1 MLKQVTILA
10 LLFLYLVTILLSV
23 QLLRTQAEHTLALH
37 TSSSDQ
43 GHHGRKSL
51 NINPRILLRMIGL
64 ALLFLYLATILL
76 SVQFLRI
83 QAEQDQEQ
91 RMSLNKCLVEN
102 GEVTQWPLNETHIRN
117 RGLRPP
123 QVREITPTQKPAI
136 NALLQ
141 AVYERK
147 PLMQDG
153 DPVQVWEVVDFTE
166 AELSV
171 KLEARRALMVVTMRQ
186 ARLALLQQGLLA
198 SIQPAI
204 DALDEPH
211 RSGANIE
218 WEYSQTVERTRPFV
232 LTLGE
237 ALGLTDDDLDALFEL
252 AATL

>member
-1 MLKQVTILA
+1 M
-10 LLFLYLVTILLSV
+10 
-23 QLLRTQAEHTLALH
+23 
-37 TSSSDQ
+37 
-43 GHHGRKSL
+43 
-51 NINPRILLRMIGL
+51 
-64 ALLFLYLATILL
+64 
-76 SVQFLRI
+76 
-83 QAEQDQEQ
+83 
-91 RMSLNKCLVEN
+91 
-102 GEVTQWPLNETHIRN
+102 
-117 RGLRPP
+117 
-123 QVREITPTQKPAI
+123 
-136 NALLQ
+136 
-141 AVYERK
+141 
-147 PLMQDG
+147 
-153 DPVQVWEVVDFTE
+153 WEVVDFTE

-218 WEYSQTVERTRPFV
+218 WEYSQTVERLRPFV

>member
-1 MLKQVTILA
+1 
-10 LLFLYLVTILLSV
+10 
-23 QLLRTQAEHTLALH
+23 
-37 TSSSDQ
+37 
-43 GHHGRKSL
+43 
-51 NINPRILLRMIGL
+51 
-64 ALLFLYLATILL
+64 
-76 SVQFLRI
+76 
-83 QAEQDQEQ
+83 
-91 RMSLNKCLVEN
+91 MSLNKCLIEN
-102 GEVTQWPLNETHIRN
+102 SEVTQWPLNETHIRN

-204 DALDEPH
+204 DSLDEPH

>member
-1 MLKQVTILA
+1 M
-10 LLFLYLVTILLSV
+10 
-23 QLLRTQAEHTLALH
+23 
-37 TSSSDQ
+37 
-43 GHHGRKSL
+43 
-51 NINPRILLRMIGL
+51 
-64 ALLFLYLATILL
+64 
-76 SVQFLRI
+76 
-83 QAEQDQEQ
+83 
-91 RMSLNKCLVEN
+91 KCLVEN
-102 GEVTQWPLNETHIRN
+102 DAVTQWPLNETHIRN

-171 KLEARRALMVVTMRQ
+171 KLKARRALMVVTMRQ

-218 WEYSQTVERTRPFV
+218 WEYSQEVERNRPFV
-232 LTLGE
+232 ELLSQ
-237 ALGLTDDDLDALFEL
+237 ALELTDEDLDALFTL

>member
-1 MLKQVTILA
+1 M
-10 LLFLYLVTILLSV
+10 
-23 QLLRTQAEHTLALH
+23 
-37 TSSSDQ
+37 
-43 GHHGRKSL
+43 
-51 NINPRILLRMIGL
+51 
-64 ALLFLYLATILL
+64 
-76 SVQFLRI
+76 
-83 QAEQDQEQ
+83 
-91 RMSLNKCLVEN
+91 KCLVEN
-102 GEVTQWPLNETHIRN
+102 DAVTQWPLNETHIRN

-166 AELSV
+166 AELAV

-204 DALDEPH
+204 DSLDEPH

>member
-1 MLKQVTILA
+1 M
-10 LLFLYLVTILLSV
+10 
-23 QLLRTQAEHTLALH
+23 
-37 TSSSDQ
+37 
-43 GHHGRKSL
+43 
-51 NINPRILLRMIGL
+51 
-64 ALLFLYLATILL
+64 
-76 SVQFLRI
+76 
-83 QAEQDQEQ
+83 
-91 RMSLNKCLVEN
+91 VEN
-102 GEVTQWPLNETHIRN
+102 DAVTQWPLNETHIRN

-171 KLEARRALMVVTMRQ
+171 KLKARRALMVVTMRQ

-211 RSGANIE
+211 RSAANIE

-237 ALGLTDDDLDALFEL
+237 ALELTDDDLDALFTL

>member
-1 MLKQVTILA
+1 M
-10 LLFLYLVTILLSV
+10 
-23 QLLRTQAEHTLALH
+23 
-37 TSSSDQ
+37 
-43 GHHGRKSL
+43 
-51 NINPRILLRMIGL
+51 
-64 ALLFLYLATILL
+64 
-76 SVQFLRI
+76 
-83 QAEQDQEQ
+83 
-91 RMSLNKCLVEN
+91 KCLVEN

-166 AELSV
+166 AELAV

-218 WEYSQTVERTRPFV
+218 WEYSQEVERNRSFV
-232 LTLGE
+232 ELLSQ

>member
-1 MLKQVTILA
+1 M
-10 LLFLYLVTILLSV
+10 
-23 QLLRTQAEHTLALH
+23 
-37 TSSSDQ
+37 
-43 GHHGRKSL
+43 
-51 NINPRILLRMIGL
+51 
-64 ALLFLYLATILL
+64 
-76 SVQFLRI
+76 
-83 QAEQDQEQ
+83 
-91 RMSLNKCLVEN
+91 KCLVEN
-102 GEVTQWPLNETHIRN
+102 DAVTQWPLNETHIRN

-147 PLMQDG
+147 PIMQDG

-211 RSGANIE
+211 RSAANIE

-237 ALGLTDDDLDALFEL
+237 ALELTDDDLDALFTL

>member
-1 MLKQVTILA
+1 
-10 LLFLYLVTILLSV
+10 
-23 QLLRTQAEHTLALH
+23 
-37 TSSSDQ
+37 
-43 GHHGRKSL
+43 
-51 NINPRILLRMIGL
+51 
-64 ALLFLYLATILL
+64 
-76 SVQFLRI
+76 
-83 QAEQDQEQ
+83 
-91 RMSLNKCLVEN
+91 MSLNKCLIEN
-102 GEVTQWPLNETHIRN
+102 SEVTQWPLNETHIRN

-166 AELSV
+166 AELAV

-204 DALDEPH
+204 DSLDEPH

>member
-1 MLKQVTILA
+1 
-10 LLFLYLVTILLSV
+10 
-23 QLLRTQAEHTLALH
+23 
-37 TSSSDQ
+37 
-43 GHHGRKSL
+43 
-51 NINPRILLRMIGL
+51 
-64 ALLFLYLATILL
+64 
-76 SVQFLRI
+76 
-83 QAEQDQEQ
+83 
-91 RMSLNKCLVEN
+91 MSLNKCLIEN
-102 GEVTQWPLNETHIRN
+102 SEVTQWPLNETHIRN

-166 AELSV
+166 AELAV

-211 RSGANIE
+211 RSAANIE

-237 ALGLTDDDLDALFEL
+237 ALELTDDDLDALFTL

>member
-1 MLKQVTILA
+1 M
-10 LLFLYLVTILLSV
+10 
-23 QLLRTQAEHTLALH
+23 
-37 TSSSDQ
+37 
-43 GHHGRKSL
+43 
-51 NINPRILLRMIGL
+51 
-64 ALLFLYLATILL
+64 
-76 SVQFLRI
+76 
-83 QAEQDQEQ
+83 
-91 RMSLNKCLVEN
+91 KCLVEN
-102 GEVTQWPLNETHIRN
+102 DAVTQWPLNETHIRN

-166 AELSV
+166 AELAV

-211 RSGANIE
+211 RSAANIE

-237 ALGLTDDDLDALFEL
+237 ALELTDDDLDALFTL

>member
-1 MLKQVTILA
+1 
-10 LLFLYLVTILLSV
+10 
-23 QLLRTQAEHTLALH
+23 
-37 TSSSDQ
+37 
-43 GHHGRKSL
+43 
-51 NINPRILLRMIGL
+51 
-64 ALLFLYLATILL
+64 
-76 SVQFLRI
+76 
-83 QAEQDQEQ
+83 
-91 RMSLNKCLVEN
+91 
-102 GEVTQWPLNETHIRN
+102 
-117 RGLRPP
+117 
-123 QVREITPTQKPAI
+123 VREITPTQKPAI

-147 PLMQDG
+147 PVMQYG
-153 DPVQVWEVVDFTE
+153 EPVQVWEVVDFTE

-218 WEYSQTVERTRPFV
+218 WEYSQEVERNRPFV
-232 LTLGE
+232 ELLSQ